1 MRCNS
6 LRSISELVRQL
17 VNSLNQGTRATI
29 ANPRNWFD
37 IDRLLILRARTDDL
51 LMLFSTIG
59 NLPQV
64 PLLSSLLY
72 RHKISE
78 WAGLAQ

>member
-1 MRCNS
+1 MRCDS
-6 LRSISELVRQL
+6 PRSISELVRQL
-17 VNSLNQGTRATI
+17 ADSLNQGTRATI
-29 ANPRNWFD
+29 ADPRNWFD

-64 PLLSSLLY
+64 PVLNSLLC
-72 RHKISE
+72 RHNISE
-78 WAGLAQ
+78 WTGLAR